1 MQMSRGL
8 VAVLGLL
15 SVASVGATDASSTLS
30 TGAAAAPAVE
40 GKPVKDAAKTMSVV
54 TIKTAKGTIKFAL
67 LPQYAPKTVENFVK
81 LANKKF
87 YDGLAFHR
95 VVPGFV
101 IQGGDPAGNGSGG
114 PGYTIKAEFS
124 ARKHL
129 LGTVAMARTP
139 DPDSAG
145 SQFYICLAALPSL
158 DNQYTVFGQV
168 FEGQD
173 VVNSIVVGDKM
184 TSVKVSQVPVSKI
197 PESARN

>member
-1 MQMSRGL
+1 MTVTRRLLAAVGL
-8 VAVLGLL
+8 VSA
-15 SVASVGATDASSTLS
+15 ASM
-30 TGAAAAPAVE
+30 AAADGPASAPAKAPAP
-40 GKPVKDAAKTMSVV
+40 GKKTMSVV
-54 TIKTAKGTIKFAL
+54 TLKTSKGTIKFAL
-67 LPQYAPKTVENFVK
+67 LPQYAPNTVENFVK

-129 LGTVAMARTP
+129 PGTVAMARTP

-145 SQFYICLAALPSL
+145 SQFYICFNALPSL

-168 FEGQD
+168 YEGME
-173 VVNSIVVGDKM
+173 VVKQIAVGDKM
-184 TSVKVSQVPVSKI
+184 TSVKVSEVAVKKI
-197 PESARN
+197 PEAARN

>member
-1 MQMSRGL
+1 MHASRGL
-8 VAVLGLL
+8 VAVVGFL
-15 SVASVGATDASSTLS
+15 SVASMGAAENSSTVVS
-30 TGAAAAPAVE
+30 AAAPEQAV
-40 GKPVKDAAKTMSVV
+40 KPAKDAKKTMTVV
-54 TIKTAKGTIKFAL
+54 TMVTTKGTIKFTL
-67 LPQYAPKTVENFVK
+67 LPQYAPNTVDNFIK

-101 IQGGDPAGNGSGG
+101 VQGGDPAGNGSGG

-184 TSVKVSQVPVSKI
+184 TKVTISNVATSKI
-197 PESARN
+197 PEAARN